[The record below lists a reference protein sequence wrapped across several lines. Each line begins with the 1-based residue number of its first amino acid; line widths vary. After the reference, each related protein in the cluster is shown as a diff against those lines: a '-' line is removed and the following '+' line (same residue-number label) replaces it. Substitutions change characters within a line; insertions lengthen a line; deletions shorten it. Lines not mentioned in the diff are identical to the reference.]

1 MQPGLTTSR
10 HTGGWDLRLY
20 TRGAERLGED
30 GTPNAALL
38 E

>member
-10 HTGGWDLRLY
+10 HTAEWDLRLY
-20 TRGAERLGED
+20 TRGSERLGED
-30 GTPNAALL
+30 GTANAALL